1 MQVELSPENVAF
13 LQSQVAAGRFDS
25 GESALNAAIGLL
37 KKRSE
42 LLAKIDRGIEQ
53 FNNGQYIELDE
64 EGLEKFFNE
73 LFDIAGAQEP
83 AK

>member
-1 MQVELSPENVAF
+1 MQLEISPENAAF

-25 GESALNAAIGLL
+25 GESAVNAAIGLL

-42 LLAKIDRGIEQ
+42 LLAKIDRGVEQ
-53 FNNGQYIELDE
+53 LNNGQYIELDE

-73 LFDIAGAQEP
+73 LFDIAGAKES

>member
-25 GESALNAAIGLL
+25 GDSALNAAVGLL

-42 LLAKIDRGIEQ
+42 LLAKIDRSVEQ
-53 FNNGQYIELDE
+53 LDNGQCIELDE